1 MTEDSKPRRN
11 GARPRRTG
19 STHIAELRARTGLT
33 QPEIAAMTG
42 LRQSK
47 ISDIERGSADA
58 ANITLS
64 SAAKLATALGVH
76 AEELLDPG
84 LRDEI
89 ARTARENAPEGHHR
103 TDPDDGQR
111 ITSNR

>member
-1 MTEDSKPRRN
+1 MTKDTTPKGN

-19 STHIAELRARTGLT
+19 TTHIAELRARTGLT

-47 ISDIERGSADA
+47 ISDIERGNADT

-76 AEELLDPG
+76 AEELLDPD

-89 ARTARENAPEGHHR
+89 DRTARENAPEGRHA
-103 TDPDDGQR
+103 PDGQR
-111 ITSNR
+111 IPSKR